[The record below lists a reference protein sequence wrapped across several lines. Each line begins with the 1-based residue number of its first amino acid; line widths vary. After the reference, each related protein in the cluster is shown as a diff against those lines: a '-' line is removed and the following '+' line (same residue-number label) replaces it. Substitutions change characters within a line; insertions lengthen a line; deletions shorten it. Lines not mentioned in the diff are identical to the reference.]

1 MTNLLR
7 KLWADDDG
15 AVISVELLLIVSILI
30 FGLIPGFVALRNSV
44 NAALTTTGNAIIAL
58 VPSFTFS
65 GWVVGP
71 AGGPAGQNVAQVS
84 GFQRDTSANTYLTA
98 DQLTPV
104 TIPAVVT
111 ISPAP

>member
-1 MTNLLR
+1 MTSLLR

-30 FGLIPGFVALRNSV
+30 FGLIPGFVALRNSI
-44 NAALTTTGNAIIAL
+44 NAALTTTGNAIVAL

-65 GWVVGP
+65 GWLVGAATGG
-71 AGGPAGQNVAQVS
+71 AGLNVAQVS
-84 GFQRDTSANTYLTA
+84 GFQRDNSANSYLTA
-98 DQLTPV
+98 DQVAPTVINSP
-104 TIPAVVT
+104 IS

>member
-1 MTNLLR
+1 MTNLLK

-44 NAALTTTGNAIIAL
+44 NAALTTTGNAVLAL

-71 AGGPAGQNVAQVS
+71 TTGNSAQTVAQVS
-84 GFQRDTSANTYLTA
+84 GFQRDTSANSYLTA
-98 DQLTPV
+98 DQIAPTLLPV
-104 TIPAVVT
+104 GLT